1 MLAGM
6 STQPYDSTSQS
17 WSGSS
22 SSDTSAEDAGNDLND
37 STLTDGTPPSDDSG
51 SASASAAPAKKS
63 KPSKRAAGGSPADMR
78 AKKMAA
84 RKAVATYVS
93 LAELDGDDLALVGS
107 LSGLPAD
114 DLESLAVELSTGS
127 AASTSAATTL
137 VELADRSDMEA
148 MVEATILAD
157 NDPAAYRGLFAL
169 ASTLGLD
176 VPATPRGPSVRSSMN
191 LVQSLSGLDPDVR
204 ARLERGVQLLS

>member
-51 SASASAAPAKKS
+51 SASAKKS

-107 LSGLPAD
+107 LSGLPTD

-176 VPATPRGPSVRSSMN
+176 VPATPRGPSVRSAMN